1 MNEEVWKDV
10 VGGEGKYQVSNMGR
24 VKSLTIIPSEINH
37 LDGCRTNNNLS
48 NLELKTSEKN

>member
-1 MNEEVWKDV
+1 MDEIWSDV
-10 VGGEGKYQVSNMGR
+10 KGYEGKYQVSNRGR
-24 VKSLTIIPSEINH
+24 IKSLNIIPSEINH